1 MITVII
7 AIFCLI
13 LGAGLVYLFMQP
25 KVKVTQE
32 EDKEILEKNKAV
44 QFELQAMEQR
54 TDYLKEQ
61 YEQKLQE
68 YKQLKQD
75 VDKEYKASE
84 ESAKKYYQQMLDFY
98 KQKFH
103 TDTEEIHAIF
113 MDTKHSLEDS
123 YEELAKDLVQDYLD
137 KEQESVQ
144 KIKKLNEKIQFEES
158 QLEDLRHK
166 VEAAVAYDKRNEENK
181 NKSNF
186 YKLNLTDEDLDEI
199 SELRKIISHFRNPEP
214 VNKVIWK
221 TYYEKP
227 YTDLVGRVVGS
238 GVHCGIYKI
247 TNLQN
252 NMCYVG
258 QSTNIAE
265 RWKQHIKRGLGA
277 DTPTRNKLYPIMQTV
292 GVENFSFEIIE
303 ECTKSQLNDRE
314 DYWQD
319 FFKAKEFGYSIK

>member
-25 KVKVTQE
+25 KVKVTQK
-32 EDKEILEKNKAV
+32 EDKELLEKNKAV

-75 VDKEYKASE
+75 IDKEYKASE
-84 ESAKKYYQQMLDFY
+84 ENVKKYYQQMLDFY

-137 KEQESVQ
+137 KEQESIQ

-181 NKSNF
+181 NKTDF
-186 YKLNLTDEDLDEI
+186 YKLNLIQDDLDEI
-199 SELRKIISHFRNPEP
+199 YELRKIISHFRNPEP

-227 YTDLVGRVVGS
+227 YTDLIGRVIGS

-277 DTPTRNKLYPIMQTV
+277 DTPTRNKLYPIMQAV

>member
-25 KVKVTQE
+25 KVKVTQK

-44 QFELQAMEQR
+44 QFELQAIEQR

-84 ESAKKYYQQMLDFY
+84 ESVKKYYQQVLDFY

-137 KEQESVQ
+137 KEQESIQ

-181 NKSNF
+181 NKTDF
-186 YKLNLTDEDLDEI
+186 YKLNLTQDDLDEI
-199 SELRKIISHFRNPEP
+199 YELRKIISHFRNPEP

-227 YTDLVGRVVGS
+227 YTDLIGRVIGS

-277 DTPTRNKLYPIMQTV
+277 DTPTRNKLYPIMQAV

>member
-13 LGAGLVYLFMQP
+13 LGAGLVYLFMRP
-25 KVKVTQE
+25 KVKVTQK

-61 YEQKLQE
+61 YEKKLQE
-68 YKQLKQD
+68 YKKLKQD
-75 VDKEYKASE
+75 VDEEFKVSE
-84 ESAKKYYQQMLDFY
+84 ETAKKYYQQMLDFY

-103 TDTEEIHAIF
+103 TDIEEIYAIF

-137 KEQESVQ
+137 KEQENIQ

-158 QLEDLRHK
+158 HLEDLRHK

-181 NKSNF
+181 NKTDF
-186 YKLNLTDEDLDEI
+186 YKLNLTQDDLDEI
-199 SELRKIISHFRNPEP
+199 YELRKIISHFRNPEP

-227 YTDLVGRVVGS
+227 YTDLVGRVIGS
-238 GVHCGIYKI
+238 GIHCGIYKI

>member
-1 MITVII
+1 MITAII

-44 QFELQAMEQR
+44 QFELQVMEQR

-75 VDKEYKASE
+75 VDKEYKTSE

-137 KEQESVQ
+137 KEQESIQ

-186 YKLNLTDEDLDEI
+186 YKLNLTEEDLDEI

-277 DTPTRNKLYPIMQTV
+277 DTPTRNKLYPIMQAV

>member
-25 KVKVTQE
+25 KVKITQE
-32 EDKEILEKNKAV
+32 EDKKILEKNKAV

-103 TDTEEIHAIF
+103 TDIEEIHAIF

-137 KEQESVQ
+137 KEQENVQ

-181 NKSNF
+181 NKTDF
-186 YKLNLTDEDLDEI
+186 YKLNLTQDDLDEI
-199 SELRKIISHFRNPEP
+199 YELRKIISHFRNPEP

-227 YTDLVGRVVGS
+227 YTDLVGRVIGS
-238 GVHCGIYKI
+238 GIHCGIYKI

-303 ECTKSQLNDRE
+303 ECTKSQLKDRE

>member
-103 TDTEEIHAIF
+103 TDIEEIHAIF

-137 KEQESVQ
+137 KEQENVQ

-181 NKSNF
+181 NKTDF
-186 YKLNLTDEDLDEI
+186 YKLNLTQDDLDEI
-199 SELRKIISHFRNPEP
+199 YELRKIISHFRNPEP

-227 YTDLVGRVVGS
+227 YTDLVGRVIGS
-238 GVHCGIYKI
+238 GIHCGIYKI

>member
-25 KVKVTQE
+25 KVKVTQK

-75 VDKEYKASE
+75 VDKEYKVSE

-103 TDTEEIHAIF
+103 TDIEEIHAIF

-137 KEQESVQ
+137 KEQESIQ

-181 NKSNF
+181 NKTDF
-186 YKLNLTDEDLDEI
+186 YKLNLTQDDLDEI
-199 SELRKIISHFRNPEP
+199 YELRKIISHFRNPEP

-227 YTDLVGRVVGS
+227 YTDLVGRVIGS

-277 DTPTRNKLYPIMQTV
+277 DTPTRNKLYPIMQAV

>member
-13 LGAGLVYLFMQP
+13 LGAGLVYLFMRP
-25 KVKVTQE
+25 KVKVTQK
-32 EDKEILEKNKAV
+32 EDKEILEKNKAF

-84 ESAKKYYQQMLDFY
+84 ENVKKYYQQMLNFY

-103 TDTEEIHAIF
+103 TDTEEIYAIF

-158 QLEDLRHK
+158 HLEDLRHK

-181 NKSNF
+181 NKTDF
-186 YKLNLTDEDLDEI
+186 YKLNLTQDDLDEI
-199 SELRKIISHFRNPEP
+199 YELRKIISHFRNPEP

-227 YTDLVGRVVGS
+227 YTDLVGRVIGS
-238 GVHCGIYKI
+238 GIHCGIYKI

-277 DTPTRNKLYPIMQTV
+277 DTPTRNKLYPIMQAV

>member
-25 KVKVTQE
+25 KVKVTQK

-84 ESAKKYYQQMLDFY
+84 ESVKKYYQQMLDFY

-137 KEQESVQ
+137 KEQESIQ

-166 VEAAVAYDKRNEENK
+166 VEAAVAYNKRNEENK
-181 NKSNF
+181 NKTDF
-186 YKLNLTDEDLDEI
+186 YKLNLTQDDLDEI
-199 SELRKIISHFRNPEP
+199 YELRKIISHFRNPEP

-227 YTDLVGRVVGS
+227 YTDLVGRVIGS

-277 DTPTRNKLYPIMQTV
+277 DTPTHNKLYPIMQAV

>member
-103 TDTEEIHAIF
+103 TDIEEIHAIF

-181 NKSNF
+181 NKTDF
-186 YKLNLTDEDLDEI
+186 YKLNLTQDDLDEI
-199 SELRKIISHFRNPEP
+199 YELRKIISHFRNPEP

-227 YTDLVGRVVGS
+227 YTDLVGRVIGS
-238 GVHCGIYKI
+238 GIHCGIYKI

-319 FFKAKEFGYSIK
+319 FFKSKEFGYSIK

>member
-25 KVKVTQE
+25 KVKVTQK
-32 EDKEILEKNKAV
+32 EDKEILEKNKAI

-75 VDKEYKASE
+75 VDKEYNVSE

-103 TDTEEIHAIF
+103 TDIEEIHAIF

-137 KEQESVQ
+137 KEQESIQ

-181 NKSNF
+181 NKTDF
-186 YKLNLTDEDLDEI
+186 YKLNLTQDDLDEI
-199 SELRKIISHFRNPEP
+199 YELRKIISHFRNPEP

-227 YTDLVGRVVGS
+227 YTDLVGRVIGS

>member
-25 KVKVTQE
+25 KVKVAQK

-61 YEQKLQE
+61 YEKKLQE
-68 YKQLKQD
+68 YKKLKQD
-75 VDKEYKASE
+75 VDEEFKVSE
-84 ESAKKYYQQMLDFY
+84 ETAKKYYQQMLDFY

-103 TDTEEIHAIF
+103 TDTEEIYAIF

-158 QLEDLRHK
+158 HLEDLRHK

-181 NKSNF
+181 NKTDF
-186 YKLNLTDEDLDEI
+186 YKLNLTQDDLDEI
-199 SELRKIISHFRNPEP
+199 YELRKIISHFRNPEP

-227 YTDLVGRVVGS
+227 YTDLVGRVIGS
-238 GVHCGIYKI
+238 GIHCGIYKI

>member
-25 KVKVTQE
+25 KVKVTQK

-44 QFELQAMEQR
+44 QFELQVMEQR

-61 YEQKLQE
+61 YEKKLQE
-68 YKQLKQD
+68 YKKLKQD
-75 VDKEYKASE
+75 VDEEFKVSE
-84 ESAKKYYQQMLDFY
+84 ETAKKYYQQMLDFY

-113 MDTKHSLEDS
+113 MDTKHSLENS

-137 KEQESVQ
+137 KEQESIQ

-158 QLEDLRHK
+158 QLKDLRHK

-181 NKSNF
+181 NKTDF
-186 YKLNLTDEDLDEI
+186 YKLNLTQDDLDEI
-199 SELRKIISHFRNPEP
+199 YELRKIISHFRNPEP

-227 YTDLVGRVVGS
+227 YTDLVGRVIGS
-238 GVHCGIYKI
+238 GIHCGIYKI

-303 ECTKSQLNDRE
+303 ECAKSQLNDRE

-319 FFKAKEFGYSIK
+319 FFKAKEFGYSMK

>member
-1 MITVII
+1 MITVIM

-25 KVKVTQE
+25 KVKAAQK

-61 YEQKLQE
+61 YEKKLQE
-68 YKQLKQD
+68 YKKLKQD
-75 VDKEYKASE
+75 VDEEFKVSE
-84 ESAKKYYQQMLDFY
+84 ETAKKYYQQMLDFY

-103 TDTEEIHAIF
+103 TDTEEIYAIF

-181 NKSNF
+181 NKTDF
-186 YKLNLTDEDLDEI
+186 YKLNLTQDDLDEI
-199 SELRKIISHFRNPEP
+199 YELRKIISHFRNPEP

-227 YTDLVGRVVGS
+227 YTDLIGRVIGS

>member
-25 KVKVTQE
+25 KVKVTQ
-32 EDKEILEKNKAV
+32 KENKENLEKNKAV

-75 VDKEYKASE
+75 VDKEYKVSE
-84 ESAKKYYQQMLDFY
+84 ESVKKYYQQMLDFY

-181 NKSNF
+181 NKTDF
-186 YKLNLTDEDLDEI
+186 YKLNLTQDDLDEI
-199 SELRKIISHFRNPEP
+199 YELRKIISHFRNPEP

-227 YTDLVGRVVGS
+227 YTDLVGRVIGS

>member
-1 MITVII
+1 MITAII

>member
-13 LGAGLVYLFMQP
+13 LGAGLVYLFMRP
-25 KVKVTQE
+25 KVKVTQK

-44 QFELQAMEQR
+44 QFELQTMEQR

-84 ESAKKYYQQMLDFY
+84 ENVKKYYQQMLDFY

-181 NKSNF
+181 NKTDF
-186 YKLNLTDEDLDEI
+186 YKLNLTQDDLDEI
-199 SELRKIISHFRNPEP
+199 YELRKIISHFRNPEP

-227 YTDLVGRVVGS
+227 YTDLVGRVIGS
-238 GVHCGIYKI
+238 GIHCGIYKI

>member
-25 KVKVTQE
+25 KVKITQE
-32 EDKEILEKNKAV
+32 EDKKILEKNKAV

-103 TDTEEIHAIF
+103 TDIEEIHAIF

-137 KEQESVQ
+137 KEQENVQ

-181 NKSNF
+181 NKTDF
-186 YKLNLTDEDLDEI
+186 YKLNLTQDDLDEI
-199 SELRKIISHFRNPEP
+199 YELRKIISHFRNPEP
-214 VNKVIWK
+214 LNKVIWK

-227 YTDLVGRVVGS
+227 YTDLVGRVIGS
-238 GVHCGIYKI
+238 GIHCGIYKI

>member
-25 KVKVTQE
+25 KVKVTQK

-103 TDTEEIHAIF
+103 TDIEEIHAIF

-137 KEQESVQ
+137 KEQESIQ

-181 NKSNF
+181 NKTDF
-186 YKLNLTDEDLDEI
+186 YKLNLTQDDLDEI
-199 SELRKIISHFRNPEP
+199 YELRKIISHFRNPEP

-227 YTDLVGRVVGS
+227 YTDLVGRVIGS

-277 DTPTRNKLYPIMQTV
+277 DTPTRNKLYPIMQAV

>member
-1 MITVII
+1 MITAII

-25 KVKVTQE
+25 KVKVTQK

-61 YEQKLQE
+61 YEKKLQE
-68 YKQLKQD
+68 YKKLKQD
-75 VDKEYKASE
+75 VDEEFKVSE
-84 ESAKKYYQQMLDFY
+84 ETAKKYYQQMLDFY

-113 MDTKHSLEDS
+113 MDTKHSLENS

-137 KEQESVQ
+137 KEQESIQ

-181 NKSNF
+181 NKTDF
-186 YKLNLTDEDLDEI
+186 YKLNLTQDDLDEI
-199 SELRKIISHFRNPEP
+199 YELRKIISHFRNPEP

-227 YTDLVGRVVGS
+227 YTDLVGRVIGS

-303 ECTKSQLNDRE
+303 ECAKSQLNDRE

>member
-1 MITVII
+1 MITAII

-44 QFELQAMEQR
+44 QFELQTMEQR

-75 VDKEYKASE
+75 VDKEYKTSE

-181 NKSNF
+181 NKTDF
-186 YKLNLTDEDLDEI
+186 YKLNLAQDDLDEI
-199 SELRKIISHFRNPEP
+199 CELRKIISHFRNPEP

-227 YTDLVGRVVGS
+227 YTDLIGRVIGS

>member
-25 KVKVTQE
+25 KVKVTQK
-32 EDKEILEKNKAV
+32 EDKEILEKNKAI

-75 VDKEYKASE
+75 VDKEYNVSE

-103 TDTEEIHAIF
+103 TDIEEIHAIF

-137 KEQESVQ
+137 KEQESIQ

-158 QLEDLRHK
+158 HLEDLRHK

-181 NKSNF
+181 NKTDF
-186 YKLNLTDEDLDEI
+186 YKLNLTQDDLDEI
-199 SELRKIISHFRNPEP
+199 YELRKIISHFRNPEP

-227 YTDLVGRVVGS
+227 YTDLVGRVIGS

>member
-25 KVKVTQE
+25 KVKVTQK

-84 ESAKKYYQQMLDFY
+84 ESVKKYYQQMLDFY

-137 KEQESVQ
+137 KEQESIQ

-181 NKSNF
+181 NKTDF
-186 YKLNLTDEDLDEI
+186 YKLNLTQDDLDEI
-199 SELRKIISHFRNPEP
+199 YELRKIISHFRNPEP

-227 YTDLVGRVVGS
+227 YTDLVGRVIGS
-238 GVHCGIYKI
+238 GIHCGIYKI

-277 DTPTRNKLYPIMQTV
+277 DTPTRNKLYPIMQAV

>member
-13 LGAGLVYLFMQP
+13 LGAGLVYLFMRP
-25 KVKVTQE
+25 KVKVAQK

-75 VDKEYKASE
+75 VDKEYKVSE

-103 TDTEEIHAIF
+103 TDIEEIHAIF

-137 KEQESVQ
+137 KEQESIQ

-181 NKSNF
+181 NKTDF
-186 YKLNLTDEDLDEI
+186 YKLNLTQDDLDEI
-199 SELRKIISHFRNPEP
+199 YELRKIISHFRNPEP

-227 YTDLVGRVVGS
+227 YTDLVGRVIGS

>member
-1 MITVII
+1 M
-7 AIFCLI
+7 
-13 LGAGLVYLFMQP
+13 
-25 KVKVTQE
+25 
-32 EDKEILEKNKAV
+32 EK
-44 QFELQAMEQR
+44 
-54 TDYLKEQ
+54 LKEQ

-103 TDTEEIHAIF
+103 TDIEEIHAIF

-137 KEQESVQ
+137 KEQESIQ

-181 NKSNF
+181 NKTNF
-186 YKLNLTDEDLDEI
+186 YKLNLTQDDLDEI
-199 SELRKIISHFRNPEP
+199 YELRKIISHFRNPEP

-227 YTDLVGRVVGS
+227 YTDLVGRVIGS

-277 DTPTRNKLYPIMQTV
+277 DTPTRNKLYPIMQAV

>member
-1 MITVII
+1 MITAII

-32 EDKEILEKNKAV
+32 ENKEILEKNKAV

-68 YKQLKQD
+68 YKKLKQD
-75 VDKEYKASE
+75 VDEEFKVSE
-84 ESAKKYYQQMLDFY
+84 ETAKKYYQQMLDFY
-98 KQKFH
+98 KQKYH
-103 TDTEEIHAIF
+103 VESEEIHAIF
-113 MDTKHSLEDS
+113 MDTKHNLEDS
-123 YEELAKDLVQDYLD
+123 YEELAKELVQDYLD
-137 KEQESVQ
+137 KEQESIQ
-144 KIKKLNEKIQFEES
+144 KIKRLNEKIQSEES

-181 NKSNF
+181 NKGNF
-186 YKLNLTDEDLDEI
+186 YKLNLTDEDFDEI

-277 DTPTRNKLYPIMQTV
+277 DTPTRNKLYPIMQAV